1 MWKVLILM
9 LLPMQLM
16 GQQIQDPLQNNTK
29 VLESIKSYYF
39 PGENN
44 FAFFFKAGVDYKFD
58 RFYNSNHPLDS
69 CEEYRL
75 ILVSTQHDGPES
87 KFIFILLSSPMS
99 SKEITEK
106 NTLDYKSEVLR
117 TVEFEVIDGVVS
129 FESETDFEP
138 Y

>member
-9 LLPMQLM
+9 LLPMQLV

-44 FAFFFKAGVDYKFD
+44 FAFFLKAGVDYKFD

-75 ILVSTQHDGPES
+75 ILVSKQHDGPES

-117 TVEFEVIDGVVS
+117 AVEFEVFDGVVS